1 MQKQNTPPWLFI
13 ITVALALTPTMATM
27 QSGQERDANTRQV
40 TKKVNENQYPI
51 AEYSV
56 GSSADAERD
65 TKRRARGRRFDF
77 KHPRL
82 SSEEIQQ
89 LELSEDSPE
98 INLNGP
104 WSHDPVEPALPVGGS
119 STVLVGEVME
129 AKAYLSEDRT
139 QVYSEFTV
147 KVAELLLDKSP
158 SRISVGDTVAVTR
171 IGGRVRLPSGK
182 VLVRGQLGRSMPRQG
197 GNYLLFL
204 SYSEEGGDFS
214 LLTGYELLGGHVQ
227 PLDGMSVG
235 GGKVPQLAG
244 YEVFAGA
251 DEGHFLMKV
260 REAIASAGN

>member
-1 MQKQNTPPWLFI
+1 MQKQKTTPWLFV
-13 ITVALALTPTMATM
+13 ITVALALTTTMATR
-27 QSGQERDANTRQV
+27 QSGQERDASARRV
-40 TKKVNENQYPI
+40 PKEVNENQYPI
-51 AEYSV
+51 AEYGV
-56 GSSADAERD
+56 GRTADAERD

-77 KHPRL
+77 NNPRL
-82 SSEEIQQ
+82 SSEEIRQ

-98 INLNGP
+98 ISLSGP
-104 WSHDPVEPALPVGGS
+104 WTHAPVEPALPVGGS
-119 STVLVGEVME
+119 STVLVGEVMD

-139 QVYSEFTV
+139 QVYSELTV

-158 SRISVGDTVAVTR
+158 SRISVGDAVAVTR
-171 IGGRVRLPSGK
+171 IGGRVRLPSGE
-182 VLVRGQLGRSMPRQG
+182 VLVRGQIGRSMPRQG

-227 PLDGMSVG
+227 PLDGMSVK
-235 GGKVPQLAG
+235 GGKVPQFAG

-251 DEGHFLMKV
+251 DEGPFLMKV